1 MHLVATFHC
10 AVKSLS
16 GKGDISH
23 HIYRHRRQ
31 EVLAGRGR
39 ASRVRRGGGKAVV
52 QQCRKHSRYEPV
64 DVAAS
69 GGRKPVSVH
78 PRACLS
84 GKQRVPLTALS
95 ELTLL

>member
-1 MHLVATFHC
+1 MHLVATFHR

-52 QQCRKHSRYEPV
+52 QQCRKLGLVFS
-64 DVAAS
+64 S
-69 GGRKPVSVH
+69 FGGREKSYQ
-78 PRACLS
+78 RLAGII
-84 GKQRVPLTALS
+84 GKLIRGDRQVRLIA
-95 ELTLL
+95 